1 MVKVTFS
8 PWEEV
13 VIHEPI
19 QYTYDELV
27 YIQSLGVQAGS
38 LAPAP
43 SLTYQPAAP
52 QPSALIPLYWAE
64 GVIFTHV
71 IMQPTEDVIREQL
84 RGIVHWVSIVWA
96 LMPSYQNIV
105 VVKDTNVRIPI
116 INASQSETFCNVARA
131 LKKGSKEDFT
141 RIDKVGSVES

>member
-1 MVKVTFS
+1 MVKVTLK

-19 QYTYDELV
+19 QYTYDELI
-27 YIQSLGVQAGS
+27 YIQSLGVQTGS

-43 SLTYQPAAP
+43 SLTYQPTPP

-64 GVIFTHV
+64 GVVFTHV

-96 LMPSYQNIV
+96 LMPNYQNIV
-105 VVKDTNVRIPI
+105 VMKETNVRIPV
-116 INASQSETFCNVARA
+116 INASQSETFCEVARA
-131 LKKGSKEDFT
+131 LKKTAKEDFY
-141 RIDKVGSVES
+141 KGQ

>member
-1 MVKVTFS
+1 MVKVTFR

-52 QPSALIPLYWAE
+52 QPSALIPLHWAE
-64 GVIFTHV
+64 GVVFTHV

-96 LMPSYQNIV
+96 LMPNYQNIV
-105 VVKDTNVRIPI
+105 VMKETNVRIPV
-116 INASQSETFCNVARA
+116 INASQSETFCEVARA

-141 RIDKVGSVES
+141 KIAQ